1 MQFRHLWDHNHWNE
15 VIEVGM
21 NRRIVITGMATINPL
36 GDTVEEYYQNL
47 IAGKSGI
54 KEWKSLDLSNCENK
68 IGGDLG
74 DYDTKAALE
83 NIKEAIGQEKF
94 KRVRR
99 LFKFATFSARVG
111 VLTAQNAW
119 LDAGLEDT
127 KPDPYMTM
135 VVVAGH
141 NLNSRYIY
149 QLGRQY
155 DEEPEYMDPLCSV
168 EAIDNNIPAL
178 ISEVLKVNGPCYTIG
193 GACASGN
200 LALREAFR
208 DIRSGEVE
216 RAVVTGALFDVAE
229 PDIQASVI
237 INSVVMDP
245 ELNRNPEKASR
256 PFDTRRNGFVYS
268 HGSATLIVESLE
280 SALERGAEIHGEV
293 LAVRA
298 NANANHLPMPGAE
311 HQFWVMQKALDDADV
326 KPEQVEYVNCHATGT
341 PAGDMQETLALK
353 MLFGEHSKNVKINA
367 PKSMLGH
374 TCWASPLVETI
385 GGIMQM
391 KNNRLHPTVNVDEQ
405 DPAIEFD
412 VCAQG
417 PVDWQVTHMLKNSF
431 GFGGL
436 NCCSLIKKWEGV

>member
-1 MQFRHLWDHNHWNE
+1 
-15 VIEVGM
+15 M
-21 NRRIVITGMATINPL
+21 NKRIVITGMATINPL
-36 GDTVEEYYQNL
+36 GDTVDGYYQNL

-54 KEWKSLDLSNCENK
+54 TEWKSLDLSNCENRV
-68 IGGDLG
+68 GGDLG
-74 DYDTKAALE
+74 DYNTGAALE
-83 NIKEAIGQEKF
+83 EMRESLGQGKF

-99 LFKFATFSARVG
+99 LFKYATFSARIG

-119 LDAGLEDT
+119 LDAGLE
-127 KPDPYMTM
+127 KVEIDPYMTM

-149 QLGRQY
+149 QLGKQY
-155 DEEPEYMDPLCSV
+155 EEEPEYMDPLCSV

-178 ISEVLKVNGPCYTIG
+178 ISEVLEVNGPCYTIG

-200 LALREAFR
+200 LALREAVR
-208 DIRSGEVE
+208 DIRSGEVT

-237 INSVVMDP
+237 INSVVVDP

-256 PFDTRRNGFVYS
+256 PFDTRRCGFVYS

-280 SALERGAEIHGEV
+280 SALERGATIHGEI
-293 LAVRA
+293 LSVRA

-311 HQFWVMQKALDDADV
+311 HQAWVMKKVLEDADV
-326 KPEQVEYVNCHATGT
+326 KPEQVRYVNCHATGT
-341 PAGDMQETLALK
+341 PAGDKQEAAALK
-353 MLFGEHSKNVKINA
+353 MVFGDHSKNIKINA

-391 KNNRLHPTVNVDEQ
+391 KHSRLHPTVNVDEQ
-405 DPAIEFD
+405 DSEIDFD
-412 VCAQG
+412 VCATG
-417 PVDWQVTHMLKNSF
+417 PVDWNIEYMLKNSF

-436 NCCSLIKKWEGV
+436 NCCSLIKKWENV

>member
-1 MQFRHLWDHNHWNE
+1 
-15 VIEVGM
+15 M
-21 NRRIVITGMATINPL
+21 NKRVVITGMATINPL
-36 GDTVEEYYQNL
+36 GDTVEGYYQNL

-54 KEWKSLDLSNCENK
+54 KEWKSLDLSKCENK

-83 NIKEAIGQEKF
+83 RIKDNLDPAKF
-94 KRVRR
+94 KHTRR
-99 LFKFATFSARVG
+99 LFKYATFSARVS

-119 LDAGLEDT
+119 LDAGLENM
-127 KPDPYMTM
+127 KVDPYLTM

-149 QLGRQY
+149 ALGKQY
-155 DEEPEYMDPLCSV
+155 EEEPEYMDPLCSV

-178 ISEVLKVNGPCYTIG
+178 ISEVLKVQGPTYTIG

-200 LALREAFR
+200 LALRDAFR

-237 INSVVMDP
+237 INSVVMNP
-245 ELNRNPEKASR
+245 ELNKTPEKASR
-256 PFDTRRNGFVYS
+256 PFDMKRDGFVYS
-268 HGSATLIVESLE
+268 HGSATLIIEDLE
-280 SALERGAEIHGEV
+280 SALKRGATIHGEV

-311 HQFWVMQKALDDADV
+311 HQAWVMRKVLEDANV

-341 PAGDMQETLALK
+341 PAGDKQEAAALK
-353 MLFGEHSKNVKINA
+353 SVFGSHSKNMRINA

-374 TCWASPLVETI
+374 TCWASPLVETV
-385 GGIMQM
+385 GGVMQI
-391 KNNRLHPTVNVDEQ
+391 KNNRLHPTVNIDEK
-405 DPAIEFD
+405 DPEIDFD
-412 VCAQG
+412 ICANKA
-417 PVDWQVTHMLKNSF
+417 VDWEVSHMLKNSF

-436 NCCSLIKKWEGV
+436 NCCSLIKAWEGK